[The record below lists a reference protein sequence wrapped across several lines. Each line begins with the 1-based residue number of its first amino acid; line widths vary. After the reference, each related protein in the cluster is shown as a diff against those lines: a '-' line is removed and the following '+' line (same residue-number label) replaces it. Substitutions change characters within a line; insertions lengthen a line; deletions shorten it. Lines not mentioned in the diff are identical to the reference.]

1 MADFERM
8 KGALARFVEQVMG
21 RVDYLALYPCR
32 VVSQNADGTL
42 ELKPNTDK
50 MGAGLSRVPLR
61 LGLPG
66 VTVKVKN
73 QARVLL
79 GFEAGDP
86 QRPVATL
93 WEADGLDEI
102 TVTAQ
107 TKAVVNSPNVW
118 LGEEDG
124 DARPVARL
132 GDIVE
137 CMFPLAIPGT
147 TPPNATVTVAGAPAP
162 GWLVVTDTLL
172 GIITTA
178 GKKTRAS

>member
-8 KGALARFVEQVMG
+8 KGALASFIEQVMG
-21 RVDYLALYPCR
+21 RVDYHALYPCR

-42 ELKPNTDK
+42 ELKPDTDK
-50 MGAGLSRVPLR
+50 MGPGLSRVPIR

-66 VTVKVKN
+66 VAVKVKA

-79 GFEAGDP
+79 GFEGGDP

-107 TKAVVNSPNVW
+107 TKAVVNCPNVV
-118 LGEEDG
+118 LGAEDG
-124 DARPVARL
+124 TEKRVARE
-132 GDIVE
+132 GDLVE
-137 CMFPLAIPGT
+137 VVITPALPITGVVVGGPTAGT
-147 TPPNATVTVAGAPAP
+147 LTIAQS
-162 GWLVVTDTLL
+162 LL
-172 GIITTA
+172 GIIISA
-178 GKKTRAS
+178 SGKVKASD